1 MKLFNK
7 HGTKI
12 YNLVFAVVALCL
24 TLTASTVGGAYVPG
38 IIGLF
43 AAIANQVAFFL
54 VILFTFQYFQGGTDF
69 FQGGTDL
76 KINQKIFEE
85 GNIAAAIYQSSIVIA
100 IAMLISGAIL

>member
-1 MKLFNK
+1 MNLFSK

-12 YNLVFAVVALCL
+12 YNLVFALGALGL
-24 TLTASTVGGAYVPG
+24 TVSASMFGGAYLPA

-43 AAIANQVAFFL
+43 AAMANQVAFFL
-54 VILFTFQYFQGGTDF
+54 VILFTFQY

-85 GNIAAAIYQSSIVIA
+85 GNIAAAIYQASIVIA